1 MNFYISVEHAIL
13 FDTMD
18 DIMDLK
24 TVLFDIMDICFK
36 GGGKK
41 FITVGNYCARWVNK
55 EKQRSV
61 VFSQFSLRKALKY

>member
-1 MNFYISVEHAIL
+1 
-13 FDTMD
+13 
-18 DIMDLK
+18 MDLK
-24 TVLFDIMDICFK
+24 TALFDIMDICFK

-55 EKQRSV
+55 EKQRSA

>member
-1 MNFYISVEHAIL
+1 
-13 FDTMD
+13 MD

-24 TVLFDIMDICFK
+24 TALLYKMDICFK